1 VRPSSRH
8 PDRPILITEAPI
20 NVDDEYNRRRK
31 RYLIM
36 MIIRA
41 LCIIGAATTFTYSG
55 WLAAAFVAAALV
67 LPWSAVLIANDRPP
81 KQALRFRRFLPGHH
95 VGNELT
101 AAPDSSGTGDRHDR
115 QPGPAGRHDRQP
127 DADGRH
133 DRQSGADG
141 RHDWQRDADGRFDPA
156 QPGERPAET
165 ASPRIID
172 L

>member
-1 VRPSSRH
+1 MRPSSRH

-67 LPWSAVLIANDRPP
+67 LPWAAVLIANDRPP
-81 KQALRFRRFLPGHH
+81 KQAVRFRRFLPGQH
-95 VGNELT
+95 VHNELT
-101 AAPDSSGTGDRHDR
+101 ARSDGSGPD
-115 QPGPAGRHDRQP
+115 GRPDRQP
-127 DADGRH
+127 DPDDRPDRQPDPDGGFDRQPRTDGRY
-133 DRQSGADG
+133 
-141 RHDWQRDADGRFDPA
+141 DPG
-156 QPGERPAET
+156 QPAERPAEK

-172 L
+172 I

>member
-81 KQALRFRRFLPGHH
+81 KQALRFRRFLPGRH

-101 AAPDSSGTGDRHDR
+101 ARSDGSTPDGSSPD
-115 QPGPAGRHDRQP
+115 GRHDRQP
-127 DADGRH
+127 RTEGY
-133 DRQSGADG
+133 
-141 RHDWQRDADGRFDPA
+141 DPG
-156 QPGERPAET
+156 QPAERPAET

-172 L
+172 I